1 MNTDKATP
9 ELFTALSAAQ
19 GEIENAEKNSTNP
32 HFGSRYANLAEV
44 LNTIRPVFAKHGL
57 SIVQSPSFDG
67 SHASVTTI
75 VAHSS
80 GGFIVDRASCVPK
93 KFDGQGIGDST
104 TYLRRYA
111 AAAFAGIAQE
121 DDDGES
127 AKHDL
132 TTLPIMTTA
141 KQPSLPAQPRKA
153 NQQQVG
159 KPVISS
165 KTLLSGVYLIDWEDK
180 NGISQK
186 TGKSW
191 TLWKLTVSNGGEP
204 FEVSTFTEKLGTE
217 AVALVDDQARNPVD
231 IEVAPGRKEGT
242 LELLSVVRA
251 DDVPMP

>member
-127 AKHDL
+127 AKHDAAPRPAAS
-132 TTLPIMTTA
+132 T
-141 KQPSLPAQPRKA
+141 AQPTAPRAKA
-153 NQQQVG
+153 ESWKAG
-159 KPVISS
+159 MISS
-165 KTLLSGVYLIDWEDK
+165 KTLLSGVYLIDSEEK
-180 NGISQK
+180 QGTSK
-186 TGKSW
+186 TTGKPW
-191 TLWKLTVSNGGEP
+191 TLLKFTVSGNGEP
-204 FEVSTFTEKLGTE
+204 FEVSTFNDKLAT
-217 AVALVDDQARNPVD
+217 AALALVDDQARNQVD

-242 LELLSVVRA
+242 LELLSVARA